1 MDAVVLAGGLG
12 TRLRPLTNER
22 PKHVLPLVD
31 RPVLAYLLDQLR
43 LAGIERA
50 VLSCGFLPDAIEAEF
65 GSGGERLGGLR
76 LEYAVEEEAL
86 GTAGAIRF
94 AAEAAGIEGAFL
106 ALNGDIV
113 SDVDLGVLVE
123 RHRAVEASATIAL
136 VAVEDPSRYGV
147 VDTAADGAVRSFVEK
162 PSREE
167 APSNRIN
174 AGTYVLEREV
184 LEAVP
189 AGRAVSIER
198 EIFPGLV
205 GHGLYAFELEGYWL
219 DVGTPE
225 SYLAAHRDLLSGAM
239 RSRLEPGAVTI
250 EPDAQIASGVV
261 LDPPV
266 WIGAGAVIGADC
278 VIGPNAAVGPGSR
291 VGEGSRVADSVLHP
305 GAEVMAGCVVLG
317 SIVGGTARVAAGTS
331 VGPLAVVAP

>member
-43 LAGIERA
+43 HAGVERA
-50 VLSCGFLPDAIEAEF
+50 VLSCGFLPDAIQAEF

-94 AAEAAGIEGAFL
+94 AADAGGIDGSFL

-113 SDVDLGVLVE
+113 SDMDLGVLVT
-123 RHRAVEASATIAL
+123 RHREAGARATIAL

-147 VDTAADGAVRSFVEK
+147 VDTAPDGAVRSFVEK
-162 PSREE
+162 PPAAE

-174 AGTYVLEREV
+174 AGAYVLERDV
-184 LEAVP
+184 LDGIP

-198 EIFPGLV
+198 EIFPRLV
-205 GHGLYAFELEGYWL
+205 GHGLHAFELEGYWL

-225 SYLAAHRDLLSGAM
+225 SYLTAHRDLLTGAM
-239 RSRLEPGAVTI
+239 QSRLEPGAVTI
-250 EPDAQIASGVV
+250 EPGAEIATGAV
-261 LDPPV
+261 LEPPV
-266 WIGAGAVIGADC
+266 WIGAGAVVGADC
-278 VIGPNAAVGPGSR
+278 VIGPHVAVGPASR
-291 VGEGSRVADSVLHP
+291 VGAGSRVADSVLHP
-305 GAEVMAGCVVLG
+305 GSEVMAGCIVQG

-331 VGPLAVVAP
+331 VGPLAVVGR